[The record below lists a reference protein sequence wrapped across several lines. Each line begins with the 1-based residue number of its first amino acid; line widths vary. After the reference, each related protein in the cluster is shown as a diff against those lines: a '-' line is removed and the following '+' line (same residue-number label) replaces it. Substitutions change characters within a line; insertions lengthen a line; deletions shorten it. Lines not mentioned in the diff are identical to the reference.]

1 MIKKKMQQNKT
12 KGITLIA
19 LIVTIIVLLILAGIS
34 IATLTGDN
42 GVLKSTVSAKEKTEI
57 SNEKEILEVATVQ
70 AMGRDRAGIVTK
82 IRLQTALDENT
93 SKGTTNVEEDEEIL
107 LTTFVQSGR
116 IYEVDKDGNIK
127 YLGKEEEL
135 LSQVTIEAS
144 PQSNTTPE
152 LVQNIELTVKS
163 IVSIPDE
170 NVTLVYAWSNSE
182 NTKPE
187 ESSYTKATLTGT
199 SKVRKAQVSSND
211 TEEGNYY
218 LWAKVIIGENEIEEE
233 FGPYA
238 IKDHTTLVATSS
250 EWSSTSPFLG
260 STTIKRNQIESV
272 TIAKTFGT
280 HSLSDENCWDVS
292 ANKSGKYIAWYED
305 NDSDGYYEVTIAG
318 NGGVVANSHSTYLF
332 SYIGYNGDDT
342 TVFYGLENLDTG
354 LVTNMGHMF
363 YYCENATSID
373 VSNFNTSNV
382 TNMEKMFYYCI
393 NVTSIDITNLDTSN
407 VINMS
412 SMFELCSKLTSLDV
426 TNFDTSNVTNMSYM
440 FDSCSKLTSL
450 DVSNFDTSNVTSM
463 YQMFDSCSNLTN
475 LDLSNFDTSKVTSM
489 YKMFYSC
496 SNLTSLDV
504 SKFDTS
510 KVTSMY
516 QMFRACSNLTSLD
529 VSNFDTSNI
538 TNMNYMFYKCSNVK
552 NLDVSNF
559 NTKNVT
565 NMSDMFCG
573 CRNLTSLD
581 VSNFNTSNVTN
592 MSYMFESCNNL
603 TSLNVSNFDT
613 SKVTSMDRMFYSCSN
628 LTSLDVSKFNT
639 SNVTS
644 MSQMFYSCSNVASLN
659 VSNFNTSK
667 VTNMKYMFYFCK
679 NLTSLDLSNF
689 NTSNVTD
696 MSYMFQSCFNL
707 MNLDISNFD
716 TTKVTSC
723 SYMFTSVPSTIMI
736 KTNEATATWIK
747 EKFTSITDANLTI
760 VS

>member
-318 NGGVVANSHSTYLF
+318 NGGVVANSASNYLF

-354 LVTNMGHMF
+354 LVTKMSEMF
-363 YYCENATSID
+363 YYCRNATSIN
-373 VSNFNTSNV
+373 VS
-382 TNMEKMFYYCI
+382 
-393 NVTSIDITNLDTSN
+393 
-407 VINMS
+407 
-412 SMFELCSKLTSLDV
+412 
-426 TNFDTSNVTNMSYM
+426 NFDTSKVTSMYRM
-440 FDSCSKLTSL
+440 FYYCSKLTSL
-450 DVSNFDTSNVTSM
+450 DVSNFDTSKVTDM
-463 YQMFDSCSNLTN
+463 EGMFYRCRNLTK
-475 LDLSNFDTSKVTSM
+475 LDVSNFDTSKVTSM
-489 YKMFYSC
+489 ERMFYECSNVTNLDVSNFNTSNVTDMEEMFYSC
-496 SNLTSLDV
+496 
-504 SKFDTS
+504 
-510 KVTSMY
+510 
-516 QMFRACSNLTSLD
+516 ANLTSLD
-529 VSNFDTSNI
+529 VSNFDTSNVKY
-538 TNMNYMFYKCSNVK
+538 MGSMFYYCINLTSLDLSNFDTNKVTSMNSMFCWCANLTNLDVSNFDTSNVTSMTSMFMSCK
-552 NLDVSNF
+552 KLTNLDVSNF
-559 NTKNVT
+559 NTSNVT
-565 NMSDMFCG
+565 NMSCMFESCKK
-573 CRNLTSLD
+573 LTSLNVSNFDTSKVTRMDRMFYSCSNVASLD

-592 MSYMFESCNNL
+592 MSRMFEYCSYL
-603 TSLNVSNFDT
+603 T
-613 SKVTSMDRMFYSCSN
+613 
-628 LTSLDVSKFNT
+628 
-639 SNVTS
+639 
-644 MSQMFYSCSNVASLN
+644 SLN
-659 VSNFNTSK
+659 VSNFNTSN
-667 VTNMKYMFYFCK
+667 VTDMYQMFKNCQ

-689 NTSNVTD
+689 NTS
-696 MSYMFQSCFNL
+696 
-707 MNLDISNFD
+707 
-716 TTKVTSC
+716 KVTSMVSMFSSC
-723 SYMFTSVPSTIMI
+723 SKLTSLDLSGFDTSIVTNYSDMFYSVPSTIMI

-747 EKFTSITDANLTI
+747 EKFTSITDVNLNI